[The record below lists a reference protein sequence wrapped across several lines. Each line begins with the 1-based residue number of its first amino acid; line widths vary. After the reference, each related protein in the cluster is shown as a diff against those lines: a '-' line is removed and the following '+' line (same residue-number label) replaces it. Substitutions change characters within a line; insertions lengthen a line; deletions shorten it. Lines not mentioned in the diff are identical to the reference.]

1 MPVTFFAGR
10 TATHLHII
18 YNMET
23 TVETKE
29 TAIDQ
34 LRSMNVGDVLEFPAE
49 RSPYLRNLVSQR
61 LIGERLEGKAWSV
74 NLNMEQGTTI
84 VTRTA

>member
-1 MPVTFFAGR
+1 
-10 TATHLHII
+10 
-18 YNMET
+18 MEQT
-23 TVETKE
+23 LVKE
-29 TAIDQ
+29 VSVIDQ

-74 NLNMEQGTTI
+74 NLCMEQGTTI
-84 VTRTA
+84 VTRTT

>member
-1 MPVTFFAGR
+1 MLEEWSD
-10 TATHLHII
+10 ATHRYSSLNI
-18 YNMET
+18 MEMN
-23 TVETKE
+23 EENIKE

-34 LRSMNVGDVLEFPAE
+34 LRGMAVGEILEFPAE

-61 LIGERLEGKAWSV
+61 LIGERLEGKTWSV
-74 NLNMEQGTTI
+74 NLNMEQGKTI

>member
-1 MPVTFFAGR
+1 
-10 TATHLHII
+10 
-18 YNMET
+18 MET